1 MHAPPVSSEHK
12 YELTDVIKVRERMNK
27 FNYSI
32 MWHLL
37 LTKTS
42 NFYFQRWLLARNV
55 KASAICGFMCALSL
69 VHTLPSFEKT
79 LSVGALEAGTA
90 NTKRATF
97 ANSGNCFLS
106 SLHLI
111 KWTAFQGLWQYECIE
126 PFPWLQHWCLMYCYF
141 LLGHPADWLT

>member
-42 NFYFQRWLLARNV
+42 NFYFQR
-55 KASAICGFMCALSL
+55 
-69 VHTLPSFEKT
+69 
-79 LSVGALEAGTA
+79 
-90 NTKRATF
+90 
-97 ANSGNCFLS
+97 
-106 SLHLI
+106 
-111 KWTAFQGLWQYECIE
+111 
-126 PFPWLQHWCLMYCYF
+126 
-141 LLGHPADWLT
+141 